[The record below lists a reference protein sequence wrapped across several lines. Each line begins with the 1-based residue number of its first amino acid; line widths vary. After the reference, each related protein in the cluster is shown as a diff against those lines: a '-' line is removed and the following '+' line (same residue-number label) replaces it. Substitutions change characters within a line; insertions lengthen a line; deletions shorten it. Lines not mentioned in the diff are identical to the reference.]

1 MKVWTSSGMTTT
13 DKQMPMNQRLFRLL
27 FVGNESLTLGEA
39 TMKAKAA
46 TGDSD
51 VRRTWTLF
59 GDPAMRLNQA
69 AQVKSVD

>member
-1 MKVWTSSGMTTT
+1 MTTT

-27 FVGNESLTLGEA
+27 FVGNESLTLDEA
-39 TMKAKAA
+39 TMKSKAA

-51 VRRTWTLF
+51 VRRAWILF

-69 AQVKSVD
+69 AEVKSVD